1 MIVHLL
7 LAAITTWPDLPTE
20 GFVGGQVAT
29 DADVMAGRAVFAQGG
44 APGQTTPISLQI
56 PQYACWTS
64 EDAGRQRVILI
75 QAEHGPP
82 GDIVGLRTARGEE
95 IVATLPEIQLL
106 GQQRP
111 TDKDCQ

>member
-1 MIVHLL
+1 MIAVLL
-7 LAAITTWPDLPTE
+7 LAATTAWPDLPTE
-20 GFVGGQVAT
+20 GFLAGRVAT

-44 APGQTTPISLQI
+44 APGQTSPISVQI

-64 EDAGRQRVILI
+64 DDAGRQRVVLV

-82 GDIVGLRTARGEE
+82 GDIVGLRTPRGEE
-95 IVATLPEIQLL
+95 IVATLPEVQLL

-111 TDKDCQ
+111 TDKDCP